1 MEDFCKELKTN
12 FEKEIPNIGVS
23 LRINK
28 NTKKI
33 TGINIE
39 GESIIDR
46 FCVKPNSFYKDMVDL
61 QMNQSSDCVSSKW
74 KLLRDKLSSK
84 KILHKENI
92 FCIGDVSH
100 VIIEIKGILNDKW
113 IGLYKT
119 ISDILKS
126 FVDNDTEIEESTVP
140 DFNEFPILSTS
151 NEIGT
156 VTESTNITQPVT
168 QPVIESVI
176 KPATESSIESGT
188 ITQLVIEPVI
198 EQITLEPSTDETSD
212 LQKPIIQQLVP
223 NEIYVQTA
231 AQNYYSLMVSI
242 SMQHISDCINIPTYI
257 NSAFY
262 HIRMKDFKIAEN
274 AYLQYL

>member
-12 FEKEIPNIGVS
+12 FEEEIPNIGVS

-39 GESIIDR
+39 GKSIIDR

-61 QMNQSSDCVSSKW
+61 QMNQSYDCVSSEW

-156 VTESTNITQPVT
+156 VTESTTIT

-176 KPATESSIESGT
+176 KPVIEAST
-188 ITQLVIEPVI
+188 DSVIEASTNSVIEPVI
-198 EQITLEPSTDETSD
+198 LETSTVETSTVETSD

-231 AQNYYSLMVSI
+231 AQHYYSLMVSI
-242 SMQHISDCINIPTYI
+242 SMQHISDCINIPTYN
-257 NSAFY
+257 NSVLY